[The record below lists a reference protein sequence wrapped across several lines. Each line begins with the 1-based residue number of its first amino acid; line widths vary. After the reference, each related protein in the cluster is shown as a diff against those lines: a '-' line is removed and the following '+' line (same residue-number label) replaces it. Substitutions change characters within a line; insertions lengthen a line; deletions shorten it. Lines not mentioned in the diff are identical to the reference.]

1 MRRLSIT
8 DELAAFIAGL
18 KAYIQDHADFRK
30 RTFGGRPGGWI
41 SDATFEEGR
50 TEGLESAIE
59 DIDEFVAAWVRDRG

>member
-1 MRRLSIT
+1 MT

-18 KAYIQDHADFRK
+18 KAYIQNHADFR
-30 RTFGGRPGGWI
+30 RRAIIDRHGGWI
-41 SDATFEEGR
+41 SDALEEGR